1 MAAKLL
7 KGAEVAKEIRE
18 KLKKEV
24 DELKAKHN
32 VVPGLVTILVG
43 EDPASE
49 SYVRAPIWMRR
60 RCWLSST
67 STTRIQ
73 KFTASWCSFPCP
85 NTSTIRRSCSPSIRT
100 RTWMVSTPPTWEN
113 C

>member
-32 VVPGLVTILVG
+32 PG
-43 EDPASE
+43 
-49 SYVRAPIWMRR
+49 R
-60 RCWLSST
+60 
-67 STTRIQ
+67 
-73 KFTASWCSFPCP
+73 
-85 NTSTIRRSCSPSIRT
+85 
-100 RTWMVSTPPTWEN
+100 
-113 C
+113 